1 MPGSGRKTVMDLR
14 FPRMPFTVRLLIF
27 VSLLLA
33 YAAGVRYLAQR
44 DAALVAYLHSD
55 RIAPVAEPTDRVRRG
70 AAESQLAGL
79 RQRLPD
85 ESFHTRAEDLQ
96 SLAGLRQRLP
106 GESLYAKTL
115 GDRLLRSTPPQPD
128 AAAAE
133 YKKALLRAPCSLVH
147 WRDWSRVNQRQ
158 GRMDSARK
166 ALETAEFLAPND
178 HLVQVEFGNLLLA
191 ENRPD
196 DAARHHRRAI
206 ELTPSV
212 APAVYPAYWEMGW
225 TPVQVA
231 ETLLTDD
238 PKLLSRYWLQCLR
251 RLDPKGTGELWESI
265 NRAHADALDAE
276 SHRRYFDFL
285 IANKEY
291 SQARSLWSAVA
302 ARFYKQRPGDDPA
315 KRGEFWNGHFEF
327 PIVFEGGLEWRIPKS
342 LPPGAR
348 AVITSAEGSKPNKS
362 LWIHFDGK
370 ENTAFSHVR
379 HSFFV
384 EPGKSYRLR
393 YHVRSLGLTTENG
406 PYVKISVYSD
416 PPLAVKGQVV
426 RGTGEWTFEQD
437 FAVPAPAQWAEMSIC
452 RDRSLKLD
460 NRIRGDVWFGEFILE
475 RVQDSPGRQ
484 EVSP

>member
-1 MPGSGRKTVMDLR
+1 MDPK

-33 YAAGVRYLAQR
+33 YAAGVRYLARR
-44 DAALVAYLHSD
+44 DAALVAYLYSD
-55 RIAPVAEPTDRVRRG
+55 PSAPVAETADRVRRG
-70 AAESQLAGL
+70 ASEGQ
-79 RQRLPD
+79 
-85 ESFHTRAEDLQ
+85 
-96 SLAGLRQRLP
+96 LAGLRQRLP

-115 GDRLLRSTPPQPD
+115 GDRLLQSTPPQPD

-133 YKKALLRAPCSLVH
+133 YKKALLLAPCSLVH
-147 WRDWSRVNQRQ
+147 WRDWSSVNQRQ

-166 ALETAEFLAPND
+166 ALEAAEFLAPND

-212 APAVYPAYWEMGW
+212 APTIYPAYWEMGW

-231 ETLLTDD
+231 ERLLTDD
-238 PKLLSRYWLQCLR
+238 PKVLRRYWLQCLR
-251 RLDPKGTGELWESI
+251 RLDPKGAGELWESI

-291 SQARSLWSAVA
+291 SQARSLWSVVA
-302 ARFYKQRPGDDPA
+302 ARFYKQRPGDDPG

-327 PIVFEGGLEWRIPKS
+327 PTVFEGGLEWRIPKS
-342 LPPGAR
+342 LPPGTG
-348 AVITSAEGSKPNKS
+348 AVITSAEGSKPNKN

-384 EPGKSYRLR
+384 EPGKSYRLQ
-393 YHVRSLGLTTENG
+393 YHVRSLGVTTENG
-406 PYVKISVYSD
+406 PYVKITVYSD
-416 PPLAVKGQVV
+416 PPLSVKGQVV

-452 RDRSLKLD
+452 RDRSPKLD
-460 NRIRGDVWFGEFILE
+460 NRIKGDVWFGEFILE
-475 RVQDSPGRQ
+475 RINDSPGRQ
-484 EVSP
+484 EVGP